1 MPRSYKNTAEA
12 GYGLI
17 EIPALDP
24 KSIDIDHTKATLKE
38 FGLKGACSLGLS
50 FDADIN
56 NENPDIVKKVRL
68 DLLMHL
74 MLLKILVEIT

>member
-1 MPRSYKNTAEA
+1 MTTVPNLLGVHALVWVGGWSKDQCREAIKNSAEA

-24 KSIDIDHTKATLKE
+24 KSIDVEHTKATLKE

-56 NENPDIVKKVRL
+56 TD
-68 DLLMHL
+68 
-74 MLLKILVEIT
+74 